1 MDSEETDQPKGKRP
15 SMAAQAFSTAAK
27 TEPQVGRPR
36 QLVAA
41 GSLGVCLVF
50 IVGMLALPRLD
61 TPLLVALYAF
71 VVAMPLL
78 VVEYIA
84 ASYRVGA
91 EPRDVH
97 MRLFLKLGAA
107 GAVLSAPG
115 MVATAVGIV
124 AVVWHLNE
132 IVGGVL
138 LITSGVVMV
147 AWIALAGVGW
157 FIDIWRTV
165 RTEQTKEA
173 PNPKPPSETDGE
185 KRSNGPQAAYWQGSG
200 RCRSWATSSWGVGQ
214 MADQWEYFM
223 ADLVFGAPDSGSHDP
238 KLYTSRYRLRLLTA
252 EGTQSDTVLDA
263 PSALNDFGAQGWEL
277 VGTGNQYHGYG
288 TGTSY
293 LIFKRRKP

>member
-84 ASYRVGA
+84 ASYKVGA
-91 EPRDVH
+91 EPRDVY
-97 MRLFLKLGAA
+97 MRLFLKLSAA

-157 FIDIWRTV
+157 FIDTWRTV

-185 KRSNGPQAAYWQGSG
+185 
-200 RCRSWATSSWGVGQ
+200 
-214 MADQWEYFM
+214 
-223 ADLVFGAPDSGSHDP
+223 
-238 KLYTSRYRLRLLTA
+238 
-252 EGTQSDTVLDA
+252 
-263 PSALNDFGAQGWEL
+263 
-277 VGTGNQYHGYG
+277 
-288 TGTSY
+288 
-293 LIFKRRKP
+293 